1 MLTKNSSMPFL
12 SFHAIAAS
20 RGDGLRP
27 ELVDLFK
34 RLAAGC
40 DTTLSESAAGRKDRL
55 GRGDQKRG
63 EVSGVSA
70 EPASR

>member
-1 MLTKNSSMPFL
+1 MLTKSSSMPFL

-40 DTTLSESAAGRKDRL
+40 DTTLSESAPPPAEKIDL
-55 GRGDQKRG
+55 AAAIK
-63 EVSGVSA
+63 SA
-70 EPASR
+70 VK